1 VPSADRPDPCTETA
15 GSVRSHPCHCVPLSV
30 YDGAITVLAA
40 AHQSG
45 IFDIDTP
52 AIMCSLNL
60 VREGEP
66 GVPLGWPTGNPLP
79 SLAIVSKTQS
89 CLRGALLTL
98 ITADDSEA
106 LEVKPHLHVKSRH
119 GDYTPSRARASLST
133 ASRVAPILL
142 HEPLKLVLRAF
153 RQDAPR

>member
-1 VPSADRPDPCTETA
+1 MPSADRPDPCTETA
-15 GSVRSHPCHCVPLSV
+15 GSVRSHPYHCVLLSV

-52 AIMCSLNL
+52 AMCLLNL

-89 CLRGALLTL
+89 CLRGTLLSL
-98 ITADDSEA
+98 ITTDDSEA
-106 LEVKPHLHVKSRH
+106 LTRKVKPH
-119 GDYTPSRARASLST
+119 YT
-133 ASRVAPILL
+133 
-142 HEPLKLVLRAF
+142 
-153 RQDAPR
+153 